1 MPPANEQY
9 FDLPDL
15 LVAYR
20 KAKAEAFYDTNCAH
34 GLKFSAYEK
43 DLIGNLRN
51 LLEKLNDAEST
62 WHKDAKF
69 IGQATC
75 IPKSISP
82 PTGKSDSSGKLHFQ
96 SSDQLEQWCRK
107 ARTGKKAKAEFRTVI
122 DATVEYLV
130 ISALWVIKVGHIYDE
145 VLDTLTSM
153 GSRLRRW
160 RPAEH
165 EAAGTPGELNLES
178 ANLFAP
184 YFIAYGNWRAR
195 GIEAMKAELHKG
207 NRIVAI
213 TMDLKQ
219 FYHRVNPS
227 FLLDPRYLAGIVTPL
242 SKEDHNF
249 TSQLLASFDT
259 WNQVAFEKLGETRH
273 GVPVGL
279 TASAIIANCL
289 LRDFDTQ
296 VKETLKP
303 AYYGRYVDD
312 VILVQKVDDVF
323 ETGENFLE
331 FMAERMSPTLSF
343 EPLTNGDCGL
353 LVNFPYHNSKP
364 EQELLF
370 ASDKQKI
377 FQLEGPEGLDL
388 INPIEEQIKAQSS
401 EFRDLPD
408 LPTTEGEMASRA
420 LLVTPDAQLRADAL
434 RKADAVTLRRSGF
447 ALLLSDVEA
456 HARDVERNSWKPIRD
471 AFLDLIERHLL
482 MPEPFFALS
491 RYLPR
496 ILGVTLQCRDYE
508 RGTLLLENIGSFLDA
523 LRDSCTTDFEEF
535 QKKEFEFRTNF
546 GKRMLEVV
554 IQQPPEMAKHLRPV
568 VKRIRSTFNLPNT
581 GPYSLASI
589 RANSTSLLFADW
601 SRVSYASHWLS
612 RGNAELE
619 DSPRP
624 TLHDTG
630 LENRMTAIDLF
641 TDAASLPTPY
651 WPPLVFPTRPISVSA
666 ITAQSFPLLLRPD
679 DFTKVVRGLRG
690 NWVPE
695 NLSLVGLSGIDGTE
709 SGFELLVSTSQSEPP
724 TLPRLALTS
733 FEVTENQWANAAKG
747 FPDLSLDRYRKLHEI
762 LNLASK
768 SDPKPTYI
776 LLPELAIPR
785 NWMHSILRKMGGR
798 NISLIGG
805 LEYREDLHNP
815 VYLHNEAVISLRS
828 DYLGY
833 ESNLVILQPK
843 KSPAW
848 EEERLLRKLG
858 RIPLSSGS
866 SSLPHPVYIHG
877 DFAFGVLICSELTDM
892 ANRLRFQGKVDALM
906 IPEWNKDLVSFSTLV
921 ESAALD
927 IHAFIAQANNR
938 KYGDTRLR
946 GPMKDHFRRDII
958 RVKGGE
964 NDYFVI
970 AEIDFLALRKFQ
982 RHKTPPESEDEIF
995 KPFSKGF
1002 PERLSF
1008 FRKVSAFTL
1017 DTLKR
1022 PNSTAPIRGKLL

>member
-1 MPPANEQY
+1 MPTADEQY
-9 FDLPDL
+9 FDLPEV

-43 DLIGNLRN
+43 NLIDNLRN
-51 LLEKLNDAEST
+51 LLEKLNDPESNWHNDAE
-62 WHKDAKF
+62 F
-69 IGQATC
+69 IGEATC

-82 PTGKSDSSGKLHFQ
+82 PIGKSESKNKLHFQ
-96 SSDQLEQWCRK
+96 SSDQLDQWCKK
-107 ARTGKKAKAEFRTVI
+107 ARTGKKAEAEFRTVI

-160 RPAEH
+160 RPEEH
-165 EAAGTPGELNLES
+165 QAAGTPGELNLES

-207 NRIVAI
+207 HRIVAI

-227 FLLDPRYLAGIVTPL
+227 FLLDPSYLEGIVTPL
-242 SKEDHNF
+242 SKEDHKF

-259 WNQVAFEKLGETRH
+259 WNKVAFEKLGETKH

-279 TASAIIANCL
+279 AASAVIANCL
-289 LRDFDTQ
+289 LRDFDGQ
-296 VKETLKP
+296 VKENLKP

-312 VILVQKVDDVF
+312 VILVQKVDEAF
-323 ETGENFLE
+323 ETGEKFLE
-331 FMAERMSPTLSF
+331 FLAKRMSPTLSL
-343 EPLTNGDCGL
+343 EPLTNGDRGL
-353 LVNFPYHNSKP
+353 LVDLPYHKSKP
-364 EQELLF
+364 GQELLF
-370 ASDKQKI
+370 AADKQKI
-377 FQLEGPEGLDL
+377 FQLEGKEGLDL
-388 INPIEEQIKAQSS
+388 INPIEEQIRVQSS

-456 HARDVERNSWKPIRD
+456 HARDVESNSWKLIRD

-482 MPEPFFALS
+482 MPDPFFALS

-496 ILGVTLQCRDYE
+496 ILGITLQCGDYE
-508 RGTLLLENIGSFLDA
+508 RGALLLDQVGSFLDA
-523 LRDSCTTDFEEF
+523 LRDSCSNDFEKF
-535 QKKEFEFRTNF
+535 QRKELEFRRNF
-546 GKRMLEVV
+546 GRRLLEVV
-554 IQQPPEMAKHLRPV
+554 FQQPPDSALSLRSV
-568 VKRIRSTFNLPNT
+568 VKRIRLIFNLPST
-581 GPYSLASI
+581 SPYSLASI
-589 RANSTSLLFADW
+589 RTNSTDLIFADW
-601 SRVSYASHWLS
+601 SRISYSAYWLS
-612 RGNAELE
+612 QGISDLKNP
-619 DSPRP
+619 PRP

-630 LENRMTAIDLF
+630 LEFRFSAIDLF
-641 TDAASLPTPY
+641 TDAGSLPTPY
-651 WPPLVFPTRPISVSA
+651 WPPLVFPTRPIPVSA
-666 ITAQSFPLLLRPD
+666 ITAQSFALLLRPD
-679 DFTKVVRGLRG
+679 DFTTVVQGLRG

-695 NLSLVGLSGIDGTE
+695 NLSLIGLTKSDIKEGVL
-709 SGFELLVSTSQSEPP
+709 ELVISTSQSEPP
-724 TLPRLALTS
+724 TLPHLALTS
-733 FEVTENQWANAAKG
+733 FEVTEDQWEKAVSG
-747 FPDLSLDRYRKLHEI
+747 SPDLSLDRYRKLHQI

-768 SDPKPTYI
+768 AEPKPTYV
-776 LLPELAIPR
+776 LLPELAVPR
-785 NWMHSILRKMGGR
+785 SWMHSILRKMGGR

-805 LEYREDLHNP
+805 LEYRADISDP
-815 VYLHNEAVISLRS
+815 TCLHNEAVISLRS

-833 ESNLVILQPK
+833 ESNLVIIQPK
-843 KSPAW
+843 QSPAW
-848 EEERLLRKLG
+848 EEELLLEKLG
-858 RIPLSSGS
+858 RIARSAASSFS
-866 SSLPHPVYIHG
+866 SHPIYIHG

-892 ANRLRFQGKVDALM
+892 ANRLRFQGKVDAMM

-938 KYGDTRLR
+938 KFGDTRMR
-946 GPMKDHFRRDII
+946 GPMKDHFRRDIV

-970 AEIDFLALRKFQ
+970 AKIDYWALRKFQ
-982 RHKTPPESEDEIF
+982 RNKTPPLGEDEIF
-995 KPFSKGF
+995 KPFPKGF

-1017 DTLKR
+1017 DT
-1022 PNSTAPIRGKLL
+1022 